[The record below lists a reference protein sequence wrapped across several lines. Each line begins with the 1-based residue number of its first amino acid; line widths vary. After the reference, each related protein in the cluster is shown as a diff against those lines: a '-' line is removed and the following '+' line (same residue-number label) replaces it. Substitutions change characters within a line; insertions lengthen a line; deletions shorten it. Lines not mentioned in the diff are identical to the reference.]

1 MAQHVLPQK
10 IYIYIFVTLLLL
22 TAVTVDVAFF
32 NAGWLNLY
40 IALTIA
46 TCKATLVVLYFMHL
60 RYSERLNWV
69 FVGAGVFWLLIMLAL
84 TLSDIFTR
92 GWEPIPQG
100 WTSVVLPYSWW

>member
-10 IYIYIFVTLLLL
+10 IYIYVFVTLLLL
-22 TAVTVDVAFF
+22 TAITIDVAFF

-69 FVGAGVFWLLIMLAL
+69 FVGAGLFWLVIMLAL

-92 GWEPIPQG
+92 RWNPDSAP
-100 WTSVVLPYSWW
+100 WPSVILPYI